1 MGFHKAAKYYY
12 YPGWHEP
19 GATLE
24 LITNKA
30 AFNQLPPDLQAIVR
44 AAASRANVWMLSEF
58 EAKNNFY
65 LKKLVDEHNVQ
76 LRKFPDDVLNT
87 LRRYAAEV
95 IDELVA
101 KDAMSKKIYASFSE
115 FQKNVNSWANLSE
128 KEYYTG
134 ISS

>member
-65 LKKLVDEHNVQ
+65 LKKLIDEHNVQ

-95 IDELVA
+95 IDELVS
-101 KDAMSKKIYASFSE
+101 KDAMSNKIYASFSE
-115 FQKNVNSWANLSE
+115 FQKNVNNWANLSE